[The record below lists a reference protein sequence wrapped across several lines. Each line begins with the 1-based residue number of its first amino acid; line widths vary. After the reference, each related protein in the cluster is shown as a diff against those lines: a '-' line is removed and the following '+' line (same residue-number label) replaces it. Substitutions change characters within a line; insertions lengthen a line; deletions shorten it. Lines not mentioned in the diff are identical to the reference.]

1 MKDHRNSKLEH
12 DFFNSIVSIKTMSQA
27 ANHFIVKIAP
37 HLLEESDITPR
48 QIEIFKQ
55 SMQAIEDSAK
65 KAEDIFIKL
74 TEKNV

>member
-1 MKDHRNSKLEH
+1 MKDHKLEH
-12 DFFNSIVSIKTMSQA
+12 DFFNSIMSIKTMSQA

-37 HLLEESDITPR
+37 HLLEEDDVTPR

-74 TEKNV
+74 IEKDI